1 MGPEWHVFIWL
12 HNLHKTPPP
21 APTPPPCSTATVTT
35 LFSHP
40 APSKYTL
47 PNPAL
52 CQKLMFGSGG
62 SPNWVSTYCLC
73 GGMGRLQTHK
83 YVEIELTWL
92 KSSMLGNVWIPRQDN
107 LSKHT
112 TCLQISSCADG
123 GLERKRSSVVGDT
136 KKCLDIE
143 GCIKGWCFFLTNLKQ
158 STLEWCFAI
167 S

>member
-12 HNLHKTPPP
+12 HNLHETPPP
-21 APTPPPCSTATVTT
+21 APTPPPCSAATVTT
-35 LFSHP
+35 LFPHP
-40 APSKYTL
+40 PPSKYTL

-73 GGMGRLQTHK
+73 GGMGSLQTHK

-92 KSSMLGNVWIPRQDN
+92 KSSMLGNVWIPRRDN

-123 GLERKRSSVVGDT
+123 GLGQKRSSAEGDS
-136 KKCLDIE
+136 KKCWDIE
-143 GCIKGWCFFLTNLKQ
+143 GWVWNIWMADAFFFKESPNNQ
-158 STLEWCFAI
+158 R
-167 S
+167 